1 MPQQALPGLRILDL
15 SDSIAGAYCTRLLAD
30 LGAEVILVEPPDGH
44 PLRRTGPFPG
54 DVPHP
59 EKSGLFLHFCANKRS
74 VVLDLAAPEGRARV
88 RALAAEGRPRGREPP
103 AVDACAGG
111 GWIPRRSWR

>member
-1 MPQQALPGLRILDL
+1 MAEQALAGARVLDL

-30 LGAEVILVEPPDGH
+30 LGAEVIVVEPPDGH

-54 DVPHP
+54 DVPHL

-74 VVLDLAAPEGRARV
+74 VVLDPATPAGRARV
-88 RALAAEGRPRGREPP
+88 RAWPPRPTSWSRAARRRRLRRRG
-103 AVDACAGG
+103 
-111 GWIPRRSWR
+111 WTPRRSWR